1 MKKAYY
7 LIPILII
14 LSFVTLFVFWKQPE
28 RKVEVQVDTSASQDN
43 WQNIPLPK
51 EVTDQLET
59 GQIVNDYLTREA
71 VEDLEGHL
79 VSDSDK
85 ALFEKYKQDGY
96 VLLGQSIQVYSAKSD
111 AYTQFSVLMQKDGD
125 YIALIGNYY
134 AQTKNVILVTSNGI
148 QIEIR

>member
-1 MKKAYY
+1 MKKAY

-14 LSFVTLFVFWKQPE
+14 LSLFYFSHQPA
-28 RKVEVQVDTSASQDN
+28 RKVTSQVDTSASQVN

-59 GQIVNDYLTREA
+59 GQVVSDYQTREA
-71 VEDLEGHL
+71 VKDLEGHL

-85 ALFEKYKQDGY
+85 ALFVSLKQEGY
-96 VLLGQSIQVYSAKSD
+96 ILVGQSIQVYSAKSD
-111 AYTQFSVLMQKDGD
+111 EYTQFAFLMQKDGD

>member
-1 MKKAYY
+1 MKNAYY
-7 LIPILII
+7 LIPIFI
-14 LSFVTLFVFWKQPE
+14 LVVLTFLSHQPD
-28 RKVEVQVDTSASQDN
+28 RKVTSQEVTSASHDN

-79 VSDSDK
+79 VSESDK
-85 ALFEKYKQDGY
+85 VLFERYKQDGFAL
-96 VLLGQSIQVYSAKSD
+96 VSPSIQVYSAKSD
-111 AYTQFSVLMQKDGD
+111 EYTQFSFLMQKDGD
-125 YIALIGNYY
+125 YIVLIGNYY
-134 AQTKNVILVTSNGI
+134 VRTKTALFVTSNGT